1 MSAVPDG
8 LLLVVALAGGA
19 LDLATRRI
27 PNWLTFPA
35 AAVGLAWNGYR
46 GGWRGLLL
54 ALGGLALGFVVFLP
68 FFALGGMGAG
78 DVKLMAAVGA
88 ITGPQALVAIFILT
102 GLLGGIAGLAL
113 AAARGR
119 LRVTLANTAHLL
131 AQLGRLHWEEAR
143 RTAGAVAA
151 KDASLPVGVVAS
163 NGASPDVRL
172 RLPYGAVIAGGCVL
186 FLLTRA

>member
-1 MSAVPDG
+1 MKLAPFDVTAG
-8 LLLVVALAGGA
+8 LLMALVLIGG
-19 LDLATRRI
+19 LTDLMGRRI

-35 AAVGLAWNGYR
+35 AFVGLAWNGYR

-54 ALGGLALGFVVFLP
+54 SVAGLALGLLVFLP

-88 ITGPQALVAIFILT
+88 ISGPQALVGIFLFT
-102 GLLGGIAGLAL
+102 GVLGGIAGLAL

-119 LRVTLANTAHLL
+119 LRETLANTARLL
-131 AQLGRLHWEEAR
+131 AQFGRLR
-143 RTAGAVAA
+143 RQEVSAAG
-151 KDASLPVGVVAS
+151 PH
-163 NGASPDVRL
+163 SPL